1 MPKYKTIYADLPG
14 AAKEIFERLYK
25 DYRFL
30 DIDIRRAGDFPGAY
44 IYVRMVRD

>member
-1 MPKYKTIYADLPG
+1 MSERMAADLPG

-25 DYRFL
+25 GYRFL